1 MATRGALSV
10 CKLEAVLL
18 TATEKE
24 WALNGQSVE
33 RQQSE
38 NASEIV
44 QMRIYLAAAA
54 KFIAEFANSDSFWSA
69 CFSSSSVV

>member
-24 WALNGQSVE
+24 MGSKWAK
-33 RQQSE
+33 R
-38 NASEIV
+38 
-44 QMRIYLAAAA
+44 
-54 KFIAEFANSDSFWSA
+54 
-69 CFSSSSVV
+69 